1 MPDPSQSCATG
12 TSLMPEIAAD
22 LPNPSHYPLFFGSRI
37 QESQVLAPD
46 PSLPRTREERSIART
61 CEDSGFLPVRARQ
74 PAALA

>member
-37 QESQVLAPD
+37 QASQVLAPD
-46 PSLPRTREERSIART
+46 PSCLAREERSIART
-61 CEDSGFLPVRARQ
+61 CEDFGFLPVRARQ